1 MNVEQYQRLC
11 DALPCQL
18 VPAQKLLTQL
28 RASKDEEELSAMRRA
43 QEITDQA
50 FREILNLSV
59 RV

>member
-11 DALPCQL
+11 DALPCKL
-18 VPAQKLLTQL
+18 VPAQKLFTQL
-28 RASKDEEELSAMRRA
+28 RACKDEEELSAMRRA

-59 RV
+59 RA